1 MSQWRC
7 LWYVWVC
14 MRPCVGCLGRLHDWV
29 CRLFMHVLL
38 CWKVESSLL
47 FKSFLRELLEVVRM
61 HLNVIGN
68 YEWDMKRIISLSYT
82 WRMVSL
88 EANQTNTLFNS
99 NTSLHFF
106 PSLPSFHPFKNA
118 ERGWGRG
125 WPTLLRHSHITV
137 FHSSFPVF
145 LWYSRCLQHILILFI
160 TWCDCYCRTS
170 VSVIFLNSNYYTR
183 WTQFYTKIVILIH
196 FSGIENFSEFFLC
209 WCNPSFQFMQ
219 VLISWKLF

>member
-1 MSQWRC
+1 MLCSYILWTIVIILIVLDRPCNLVDRPDPRWWSFTRVFTFSELMKFVSKLKYKYVILMSQWRC

-99 NTSLHFF
+99 NT
-106 PSLPSFHPFKNA
+106 
-118 ERGWGRG
+118 
-125 WPTLLRHSHITV
+125 
-137 FHSSFPVF
+137 
-145 LWYSRCLQHILILFI
+145 
-160 TWCDCYCRTS
+160 
-170 VSVIFLNSNYYTR
+170 
-183 WTQFYTKIVILIH
+183 
-196 FSGIENFSEFFLC
+196 
-209 WCNPSFQFMQ
+209 
-219 VLISWKLF
+219 